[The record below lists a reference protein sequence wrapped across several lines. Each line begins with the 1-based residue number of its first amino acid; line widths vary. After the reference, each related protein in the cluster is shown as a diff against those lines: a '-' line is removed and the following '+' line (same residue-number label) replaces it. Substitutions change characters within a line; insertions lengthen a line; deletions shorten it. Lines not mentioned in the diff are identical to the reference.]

1 MLDNGTCNICHSTTF
16 FIIYTTLL
24 CGQHIVHS
32 RVLGT
37 VLDYHIG
44 QVLGLGLGLG
54 NQVLGLGLGFDT
66 QVLGFGL
73 ESLVLG
79 LGFGLQVK
87 SLLTSLV
94 EADEKSQVVDSRD

>member
-1 MLDNGTCNICHSTTF
+1 MPRHNIFHNLHSIT
-16 FIIYTTLL
+16 

-37 VLDYHIG
+37 VLDYQIG
-44 QVLGLGLGLG
+44 QVLGLG

-66 QVLGFGL
+66 QVLGLGL

-79 LGFGLQVK
+79 LGFGLAGQV
-87 SLLTSLV
+87 LVNITGYRLTKESV
-94 EADEKSQVVDSRD
+94 TK

>member
-1 MLDNGTCNICHSTTF
+1 MWTT
-16 FIIYTTLL
+16 YSY
-24 CGQHIVHS
+24 S

-66 QVLGFGL
+66 QVLGLGL

-79 LGFGLQVK
+79 LGFGLAGQV
-87 SLLTSLV
+87 LV
-94 EADEKSQVVDSRD
+94 NITAK